1 MSRSYHTKLKIE
13 NYTNTDITNISVSEI
28 DNYDWDGGSRPD
40 HNFHGYSI
48 SAGCSKEEREE
59 VNANA
64 SNCPFRMT
72 LTFRDGRECSFRINQ
87 KYVMGDSSGFSNYGT
102 GVDVDYN
109 KYSGK
114 GHHGKLVVTI
124 KDNQQYLERQR
135 KEAAEKA
142 AREEAARKAAA
153 EKAAREEAAR
163 KAAAEKAARE
173 EAARK
178 AAAEKAAREE
188 AARKEAA
195 EKAAR
200 EEAAR
205 KAAAEKAAREE
216 AARKEAA
223 EKAAREEAA
232 AEKAAREEAAR
243 KAASEKAARE
253 EAARKAAVEKAA
265 IEEAARKAAVEK
277 VAMEEAVRKEIAEKA
292 AKEEAAKKLESNVEQ
307 LIEKVMELCGID
319 DHAKAAN
326 IVYKATL
333 DQELSQSAGRDIL
346 GECNLC
352 NEEYSSLVG
361 DNTCSDYHFHQ

>member
-142 AREEAARKAAA
+142 AREEAARKAA
-153 EKAAREEAAR
+153 
-163 KAAAEKAARE
+163 
-173 EAARK
+173 
-178 AAAEKAAREE
+178 
-188 AARKEAA
+188 
-195 EKAAR
+195 
-200 EEAAR
+200 
-205 KAAAEKAAREE
+205 
-216 AARKEAA
+216 
-223 EKAAREEAA
+223 
-232 AEKAAREEAAR
+232 
-243 KAASEKAARE
+243 SEKAARE

>member
-1 MSRSYHTKLKIE
+1 MSTSYHTRLKIE

-40 HNFHGYSI
+40 HNFHGCSI

-64 SNCPFRMT
+64 SNCPFRMK

-109 KYSGK
+109 KYSGE
-114 GHHGKLVVTI
+114 GHHGTLVVTI
-124 KDNQQYLERQR
+124 KDNQQYLERQ
-135 KEAAEKA
+135 
-142 AREEAARKAAA
+142 
-153 EKAAREEAAR
+153 R

-195 EKAAR
+195 R

-205 KAAAEKAAREE
+205 KEAAEKAAREE

-223 EKAAREEAA
+223 EKAA
-232 AEKAAREEAAR
+232 
-243 KAASEKAARE
+243 
-253 EAARKAAVEKAA
+253 
-265 IEEAARKAAVEK
+265 
-277 VAMEEAVRKEIAEKA
+277 
-292 AKEEAAKKLESNVEQ
+292 KEEATKKLEDNVEQ
-307 LIEKVMELCGID
+307 LIEKVMELCGAG

-326 IVYKATL
+326 TL
-333 DQELSQSAGRDIL
+333 YSRQELSQSEGRDIL
-346 GECNLC
+346 GECNSC
-352 NEEYSSLVG
+352 NDEYSLLVG
-361 DNTCSDYHFHQ
+361 HNAYSDYHFHQ